1 MADAPRTPAP
11 QPKGATGVVVFS
23 DGRVVWGRG
32 FGAEG
37 EAVGELCF
45 NTAMTGYQEVMTDPS
60 YAKQVIAFTFP
71 HIGNVGANDEDVEAA
86 EAHALGCLVR
96 EPVTEPSNFRANQGF
111 ADWMR
116 RWGRIGIAGVDTR
129 ALTRLV
135 REEGPPTVAVAHS
148 ADGEFDVERLRQLAA
163 DWPGL
168 EGMDLAKEVSRLQVE
183 RWSGGKWRWGE
194 GYDVEERPSTSLRTN
209 EVAPATSVRPER
221 SAERVVEGRPHVVAV
236 DYGSKRNIFRNLVE
250 AGARVTVVPASA
262 TFDEIMAHDPDG
274 FFLSNGP
281 GDPAATGEY
290 AVPVIRHML
299 ETKKPLF
306 GICLGHQ
313 MLALAVGGK
322 TSKMFQGHRGAN
334 HPVKRLEDGRVEITS
349 MNHGF
354 AVEREGL
361 PANVRETH
369 VSLFDNSNCG
379 IELIDR
385 PAFSVQ
391 YHPEASPGPQ
401 DSFYLFEKFVGAMQ

>member
-1 MADAPRTPAP
+1 MADARPLRAP
-11 QPKGATGVVVFS
+11 QPEGATGVVVFA
-23 DGRVVWGRG
+23 DGRRVWGQG

-37 EAVGELCF
+37 DAVGELCF

-60 YAKQVIAFTFP
+60 YARQVIAFTFP
-71 HIGNVGANDEDVEAA
+71 HIGNVGANDEDVEAG
-86 EAHALGCLVR
+86 EAHALGALVR
-96 EPVTEPSNFRANQGF
+96 EVVTEPSNYRANQGF

-116 RWGRIGIAGVDTR
+116 KWGRIGIAGVDTR
-129 ALTRLV
+129 ALTKLV
-135 REEGPPTVAVAHS
+135 RTEGPPNIAIAHRE
-148 ADGEFDVERLRQLAA
+148 DGQFDLDKQQTMAA

-183 RWSGGKWRWGE
+183 RWTGGKWNWGQ
-194 GYDVEERPSTSLRTN
+194 GYELSPSR
-209 EVAPATSVRPER
+209 VREKK
-221 SAERVVEGRPHVVAV
+221 PHVVAV
-236 DYGSKRNIFRNLVE
+236 DYGNKRNIFRLLVD
-250 AGARVTVVPASA
+250 AGARVTVVPATA
-262 TFDEIMAHDPDG
+262 TFDEIMAHEPDG

-290 AVPVIRHML
+290 AVPVIKQML

-334 HPVKRLEDGRVEITS
+334 HPVKRLADGAVEITS

-361 PANVRETH
+361 PDNVRETH
-369 VSLFDNSNCG
+369 VSLFDGSNCG
-379 IELIDR
+379 IELKDR

-401 DSFYLFEKFVGAMQ
+401 DSFYLFEKFVGAMK

>member
-1 MADAPRTPAP
+1 
-11 QPKGATGVVVFS
+11 V
-23 DGRVVWGRG
+23 
-32 FGAEG
+32 
-37 EAVGELCF
+37 
-45 NTAMTGYQEVMTDPS
+45 
-60 YAKQVIAFTFP
+60 
-71 HIGNVGANDEDVEAA
+71 
-86 EAHALGCLVR
+86 
-96 EPVTEPSNFRANQGF
+96 VTEPSNYRASQGF

-135 REEGPPTVAVAHS
+135 REEGPPTVAIAHRE
-148 ADGEFDVERLRQLAA
+148 DGQFDLEALQKMAA

-168 EGMDLAKEVSRLQVE
+168 EGMDLAKDVSRLQVE
-183 RWSGGKWRWGE
+183 RWTGGKWRWGH
-194 GYDVEERPSTSLRTN
+194 GY
-209 EVAPATSVRPER
+209 EVASSLPGREGLRVGAER
-221 SAERVVEGRPHVVAV
+221 SSASGIEPSATLPTHAENGSSPDEPGFPHPSLGREGDSRPHVVAV
-236 DYGSKRNIFRNLVE
+236 DYGNKRNIFRLLVE
-250 AGARVTVVPASA
+250 AGARVTVVPATA
-262 TFDEIMAHDPDG
+262 TFEEIMAHEPDG

-290 AVPVIRHML
+290 AVPVIQQML

-334 HPVKRLEDGRVEITS
+334 HPVKRLADGAVEITS

-361 PANVRETH
+361 PENVRETH
-369 VSLFDNSNCG
+369 VSLFDGSNCG
-379 IELIDR
+379 IELKDR

-391 YHPEASPGPQ
+391 YHPEASPGPM
-401 DSFYLFEKFVGAMQ
+401 DSFYLFEKFVGAMR